1 MVHGLGSV
9 AHASGID
16 HLESSG
22 ASEASSASAAGLAD
36 SGANGAVGAVQKV
49 ASHAGVALAE
59 VAVDSVDAV
68 RATGRNVIAG
78 NAVGA
83 GANTSVIDESLS
95 NDTRGTVGW

>member
-9 AHASGID
+9 AHASVVD
-16 HLESSG
+16 HLESSS

-59 VAVDSVDAV
+59 VPVDSVDAV